1 MTNGAENCCLLSVT
15 SALINA
21 QRPVAATGRPA
32 AATQRTAVEPAPDIS
47 QYIEE
52 FTSLSEATNVQQ
64 MPPPPKPQTSPQS
77 SESMS
82 PMMWVVE
89 TLISQLLRMRYCKK
103 LRYDEVNMFALFFRR
118 KML

>member
-1 MTNGAENCCLLSVT
+1 VTNGAENCCLLSVT

-21 QRPVAATGRPA
+21 QRPAAATGRPA
-32 AATQRTAVEPAPDIS
+32 AAAQPTAAVEPAPDIS

-52 FTSLSEATNVQQ
+52 FTSLSEATTVQQ

-82 PMMWVVE
+82 PTM
-89 TLISQLLRMRYCKK
+89 
-103 LRYDEVNMFALFFRR
+103 
-118 KML
+118 